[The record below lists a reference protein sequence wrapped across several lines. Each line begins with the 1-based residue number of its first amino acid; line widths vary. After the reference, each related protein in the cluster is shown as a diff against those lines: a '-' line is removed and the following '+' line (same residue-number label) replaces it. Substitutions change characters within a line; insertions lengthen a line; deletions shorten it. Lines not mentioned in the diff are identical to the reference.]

1 MPRKLVI
8 IGAGEHAQV
17 VAEAAQSRPDLWTLA
32 GFVDSDSSAMLSNIP
47 SLPYLGCDRDLI
59 TLAADE
65 EFWAVLGI
73 GGLASSKL
81 RRRIVE
87 TFDGSMLNWAS
98 IVHTAAWIS
107 PTATVDEGAVILAGA
122 IVNANATLGRNC
134 IINTGSIIEH
144 DVRVG
149 AWTII
154 SPGVTIGGG
163 TVLGENSFI
172 GLGAKI
178 RDHITVSQDATVGM
192 GAVVLKDVP
201 SGGTVVGVPARAI
214 GVTHV

>member
-1 MPRKLVI
+1 MQRKLVI

-17 VAEAAQSRPDLWTLA
+17 VAEAAQSRPDLWSLA
-32 GFVDSDSSAMLSNIP
+32 GFVDADPSATLSNIP

-65 EFWAVLGI
+65 EYWAVLGI
-73 GGLASSKL
+73 GGLGSSNV

-87 TFDGSMLNWAS
+87 MFAGSMVNWGS
-98 IVHTAAWIS
+98 IIHSAAWIS
-107 PTATVDEGAVILAGA
+107 PTASVDEGAVILAGA
-122 IVNANATLGRNC
+122 MINANATLGQNC
-134 IINTGSIIEH
+134 IINTGSVIEH

-149 AWTII
+149 AWAIV

-163 TVLGENSFI
+163 SVLGENSFV

-201 SGGTVVGVPARAI
+201 PGCTVVGVPARTI